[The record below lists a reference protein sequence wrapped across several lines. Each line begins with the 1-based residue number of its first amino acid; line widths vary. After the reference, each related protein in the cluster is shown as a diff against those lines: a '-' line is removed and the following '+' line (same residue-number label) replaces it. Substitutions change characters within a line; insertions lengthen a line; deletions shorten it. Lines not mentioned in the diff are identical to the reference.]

1 MADDSRTRAAYA
13 QLSLAA
19 DALQVDDSQP
29 FDELKAA
36 LIAKLRAAWGK
47 DGHRISL
54 VHIENVNAAF
64 VHATVK
70 VMDTDEV
77 KAVWPYWRLNAVM
90 DQKTSRICDSL
101 NNVVRPAG
109 EGWWYAGH
117 IPPLHF
123 GGCRSVIE
131 GLTLK
136 EAHKIGVTPYYP
148 MIEAQHGFGHM
159 NRAWTPDLSKF
170 PPELTAIYSKA
181 TQSTGSLSLR
191 DFAAGIAKR
200 WAGPDRRTWTALRAL
215 RASRYGKGAEKAR
228 GREIRAEVKF
238 LWSACAQMLAA
249 LSDKG
254 DEQQRCCE
262 ADGPELAAAHATP

>member
-1 MADDSRTRAAYA
+1 MADDSLTRAAYA
-13 QLSLAA
+13 QLSMAS
-19 DALQVDDSQP
+19 DALAVDDCP
-29 FDELKAA
+29 FDELKTD

-70 VMDTDEV
+70 VMETDEV
-77 KAVWPYWRLNAVM
+77 KRVWPYWRLNAVM

-109 EGWWYAGH
+109 ESWWYAGR

-159 NRAWTPDLSKF
+159 NREWTPDLSKF

-181 TQSTGSLSLR
+181 TQATGSRSLR
-191 DFAAGIAKR
+191 DFAAGMTKR
-200 WAGPDRRTWTALRAL
+200 WPVGNKTWTAMQAL
-215 RASRYGKGAEKAR
+215 RASRYGKGAARAR
-228 GREIRAEVKF
+228 GLAIRAEVRF

-249 LSDKG
+249 LSEENEGCRDAHSP
-254 DEQQRCCE
+254 E
-262 ADGPELAAAHATP
+262 AAVGHC